1 MKKVLATVLA
11 LVMALGVTTYA
22 WADESV
28 TTPDAL
34 VTAVKAGG
42 EVKLGADIEASITI
56 PADKT
61 VRIDL
66 NGKTLTGS
74 IVNKGK
80 LTVTGT
86 GRVVATA
93 AGTAAVANF
102 PGGTVTLSGGTYE
115 SANWYVIKNMGEMY
129 INGLVNVQKPDG
141 STDTSSLIDNGWV
154 NGSDMVAGEAVAA
167 QANKA
172 KLFISSG
179 TFTGKSGAKSCSV
192 VKNDDYGELEIS
204 GGTFDSTA
212 NNGTDNATT
221 LLNWNIARISGGIFK
236 GMYPISN
243 GAYNNDADKGQIT
256 ITGGEFIG
264 TSTIFGNGQGGD
276 GKGSVT
282 VSGGTFTAPA
292 LGAGYED
299 VPGGYTLTVS
309 GGTFKDINGGKVDV
323 SKYLERGKQQNA
335 DGSVGNK
342 STGGGYYYAGPSIS
356 AVLNGSNKSATDYT
370 SGDYGL
376 IFRSTA
382 SYSGFQGV
390 QVDGKA
396 LAKGNYTVED
406 NGGTEVYLK
415 AVYLKTLAA
424 GKHTVTI
431 LSSAGNTSMDFTI
444 GGKTTAPQTFDA
456 GIALYVGMA
465 LTSAAGAAFA
475 VKKRED

>member
-1 MKKVLATVLA
+1 MKKVLATILA
-11 LVMALGVTTYA
+11 LVMALGLTTAA
-22 WADESV
+22 WADA
-28 TTPDAL
+28 TT
-34 VTAVKAGG
+34 V
-42 EVKLGADIEASITI
+42 EASMSELATGTYVLTADVTLTGGKLTI
-56 PADKT
+56 PKNADVT
-61 VRIDL
+61 L
-66 NGKTLTGS
+66 NLGTFKLTGS

-80 LTVTGT
+80 LTVNGT
-86 GRVVATA
+86 GSVVATD

-102 PGGTVTLSGGTYE
+102 PGGTVILSGGTYE

-129 INGLVNVQKPDG
+129 INGSVNVQKPQN
-141 STDTSSLIDNGWV
+141 STDTSSLIDNGWY
-154 NGSDMVAGEAVAA
+154 GSVDTVAGEKVEA
-167 QANKA
+167 QPNAA
-172 KLFISSG
+172 KLVISNG
-179 TFTGKSGAKSCSV
+179 NFTGKSGQKSCSV
-192 VKNDDYGELEIS
+192 VKNDDYGVLEIS
-204 GGTFDSTA
+204 GGTFDSKA
-212 NNGTDNATT
+212 NTGTSNAAT
-221 LLNWNIARISGGIFK
+221 LLNWNIATISGGTFR

-243 GAYNNDADKGQIT
+243 GAYTGDADKGQIT
-256 ITGGEFIG
+256 ITGGVFIG
-264 TSTIFGNGQGGD
+264 TSTIFGNGQGGNET
-276 GKGSVT
+276 GSVT

-309 GGTFKDINGGKVDV
+309 GGTFKDFNGGKVDV

-465 LTSAAGAAFA
+465 LTSVAGAAFA

>member
-1 MKKVLATVLA
+1 MKKVLATILA
-11 LVMALGVTTYA
+11 LVMALGVTTAA
-22 WADESV
+22 WADTTVDESTSELTTTGTYVLTADV
-28 TTPDAL
+28 TLTGGKLTIAANAD
-34 VTAVKAGG
+34 VT
-42 EVKLGADIEASITI
+42 LN
-56 PADKT
+56 
-61 VRIDL
+61 L

-74 IVNKGK
+74 IVNKGT
-80 LTVTGT
+80 LTVTGP
-86 GRVVATA
+86 GKVVATA
-93 AGTAAVANF
+93 AKTAAVANF
-102 PGGTVTLSGGTYE
+102 PDGTVTLSGGTYE

-154 NGSDMVAGEAVAA
+154 NGSDMVAGEAVDA

-221 LLNWNIARISGGIFK
+221 LLNWNIARISGGTFK

-276 GKGSVT
+276 GKGAVT

-292 LGAGYED
+292 LGAGYENAR
-299 VPGGYTLTVS
+299 GGYTLAVT
-309 GGTFKDINGGKVDV
+309 GGTFKDATGAKVDV
-323 SKYLERGKQQNA
+323 SDYLASGKQQNA
-335 DGSVGNK
+335 DGSV
-342 STGGGYYYAGPSIS
+342 STPSSGGYYYYQPT
-356 AVLNGSNKSATDYT
+356 TDT
-370 SGDYGL
+370 
-376 IFRSTA
+376 
-382 SYSGFQGV
+382 
-390 QVDGKA
+390 
-396 LAKGNYTVED
+396 
-406 NGGTEVYLK
+406 
-415 AVYLKTLAA
+415 
-424 GKHTVTI
+424 
-431 LSSAGNTSMDFTI
+431 
-444 GGKTTAPQTFDA
+444 KTTDTKGSPKTFDA

-465 LTSAAGAAFA
+465 LTSAAGVAF
-475 VKKRED
+475 VGKKRED